1 MIRDDS
7 YEMNESNESC
17 IANVSNDA
25 VCGNDR
31 SDFARIGVLWL
42 LQMTTLHCLCDTLC
56 MTEVSW
62 YIPWQEKIR

>member
-1 MIRDDS
+1 VNLDPETNARVSRSWGRHAGMAMIRDDS

-31 SDFARIGVLWL
+31 SDFARIGVL
-42 LQMTTLHCLCDTLC
+42 
-56 MTEVSW
+56 
-62 YIPWQEKIR
+62 